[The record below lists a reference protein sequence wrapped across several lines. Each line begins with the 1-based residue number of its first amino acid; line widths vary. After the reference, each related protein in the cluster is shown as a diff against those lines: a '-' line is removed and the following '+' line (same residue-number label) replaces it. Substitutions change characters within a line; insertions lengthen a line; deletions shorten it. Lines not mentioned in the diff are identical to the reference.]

1 MCNSNVQVES
11 ALKCII
17 NKEAVWSIDDFSP
30 AHSSFCSVSQSNESQ
45 GDAETETAESTN
57 ESLTTSSSRSQTR
70 QAYRL
75 AYLPQTSRPLIPGKL
90 FEGLLFGKREASA
103 DRRVRIHSTPRISYD
118 EMLDFW
124 VCKFLELLLLRA
136 HSLTVSNK
144 FPFLHLFPLRCHV
157 IVTTSWLWW
166 IMWQRL

>member
-1 MCNSNVQVES
+1 MHIYTSYRGLRNNDFSEMCNSNVQVES

-70 QAYRL
+70 QAHQL

-103 DRRVRIHSTPRISYD
+103 DRGVRIHSTPRISYD
-118 EMLDFW
+118 EMLDF
-124 VCKFLELLLLRA
+124 
-136 HSLTVSNK
+136 
-144 FPFLHLFPLRCHV
+144 
-157 IVTTSWLWW
+157 
-166 IMWQRL
+166 